1 MNQTFS
7 SLKHLIQSVF
17 GEGDPS
23 QPILRPLHFVSLVS
37 SGIGTLI
44 RVKPEA
50 SMLLFGFAIVL
61 LNQAL
66 RGELSET
73 LRWIPSVLSLVGV
86 VMFLIAARSIQLG
99 KLPKWLDKSLS
110 NLEKILGVTSSQV
123 IFLFFSI
130 LTALTATF
138 GPGFEAKMRN
148 PTLSVTSWLLGI
160 LLAVLGGWPRE
171 RVRFP
176 SGRTLVIGLGF
187 AGLAFIFR
195 GFNTATIPVNL
206 SGDEASMGIFSLG
219 FLNGEV
225 NNIFSVGWF
234 SFPSLFYFVQSRFI
248 ALFGQTS
255 EALRIPAA
263 IVGSLTVG
271 SVYILARTMFGKNT
285 ALFSAVF
292 MTAFHYHIHFS
303 RLGLNNIWDGLAF
316 VITLGAL
323 WVGWQY
329 NQRAYFLL
337 AGFWLGIAQY
347 LYTSSRVLFILIP
360 VWILVAGYLDRERF
374 KRAIPN
380 IVLMSIIALV
390 TIAPLAWYFAKNPH
404 DFSAPFNRVKVM
416 GDWLENEVRYK
427 GISPWEI
434 LGIQIWAGMKAY
446 THEPIR
452 HWYVPGTPILRSISS
467 GLFILGGALLAFRLR
482 DSRTWLIALWLLSFG
497 FISGLSIDAP
507 AAQRYVAAAPAAV
520 ILVGFGLSETSS
532 LLKNLLPQRRALINL
547 VALLLIVGVAASD
560 AQFYF
565 YEYTPKRRL
574 EPNNDMVAQRLANYL
589 QNKPSRFQVY
599 FFGSPRMGYY
609 SLSSLPYL
617 APHIRGVDMNL
628 PWGEEGN
635 PIPDGDQIIFVFLPG
650 HEDDF
655 DRVMDDYPGGET
667 LSEKTVDGKL
677 VYWLY
682 EISGSGQTER

>member
-1 MNQTFS
+1 MNRTFS
-7 SLKHLIQSVF
+7 SLKNLIQSVL
-17 GEGDPS
+17 GEGGDS
-23 QPILRPLHFVSLVS
+23 QPAFRLSYFLSLVP
-37 SGIGTLI
+37 SGIAGLI

-50 SMLLFGFAIVL
+50 LMLVFGFVIVL
-61 LNQAL
+61 LNQGL
-66 RGELSET
+66 QGELLET
-73 LRWIPSVLSLVGV
+73 LRWISSVLSLVGV
-86 VMFLIAARSIQLG
+86 VVFLIAARSIQLG
-99 KLPKWLDKSLS
+99 KLPEWLDRLLS
-110 NLEKILGVTSSQV
+110 SFENRLGVTSSQV
-123 IFLFFSI
+123 IFLLFSL

-160 LLAVLGGWPRE
+160 VLAVLGGWPRE

-176 SGRTLVIGLGF
+176 SGHSLVLGLGF
-187 AGLAFIFR
+187 AGLAFLFR
-195 GFNTATIPVNL
+195 GIYTATIPVNL

-219 FLNGEV
+219 FLSGDV
-225 NNIFSVGWF
+225 NNIFAVGWF

-271 SVYILARTMFGKNT
+271 SVYLLARTMFGKN
-285 ALFSAVF
+285 AAVFSAVF

-374 KRAIPN
+374 RRAIPN

-416 GDWLENEVRYK
+416 GEWLENEVRNK
-427 GISPWEI
+427 GISSLEI
-434 LGIQIWAGMKAY
+434 LGRQIWMGMKAY

-452 HWYVPGTPILRSISS
+452 HWYVPGTPILRSLSS

-482 DSRTWLIALWLLSFG
+482 NSRTWLIALWLISFG
-497 FISGLSIDAP
+497 FIAGLSIDAP
-507 AAQRYVAAAPAAV
+507 AAQRYVAAAPAAAM
-520 ILVGFGLSETSS
+520 LVGFGLSETSS
-532 LLKNLLPQRRALINL
+532 LLEKLLPQRRLLINFL
-547 VALLLIVGVAASD
+547 ALLLIVVIATSD
-560 AQFYF
+560 VQFYF
-565 YEYTPKRRL
+565 YEYTPRRSL

-589 QNKPSRFQVY
+589 QGKSSRFQVY

-617 APHIRGVDMNL
+617 APHVRGVDMNL
-628 PWGEEGN
+628 PWGAEGN
-635 PIPDGDQIIFVFLPG
+635 PLPDGDQIIFVFLPG

-655 DRVMDDYPGGET
+655 DRILEDYPGGQT
-667 LSEKTVDGKL
+667 LSEKTSDGKL

-682 EISGSGQTER
+682 EISRQ